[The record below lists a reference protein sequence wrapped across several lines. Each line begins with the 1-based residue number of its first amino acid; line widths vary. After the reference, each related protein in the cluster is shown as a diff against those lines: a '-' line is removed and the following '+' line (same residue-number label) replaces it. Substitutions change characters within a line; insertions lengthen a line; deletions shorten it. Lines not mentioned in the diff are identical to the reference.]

1 MTALASAAEG
11 GRAAPRR
18 RPRPDRDRWLGAAFV
33 APQALGVIVLGV
45 VPFFFVIWY
54 SFNEW
59 RPLTGQME
67 FIGLENYSRLIADP
81 TFSAS
86 VLASLLFSAGVLVLN
101 LVIAIGLAVLLNR
114 RMKGTTAF
122 RTIFFS
128 PVVVSVVAWSV
139 TWGFLLAPN
148 GGING
153 ALDLLGVTGP
163 NWLADPSTA
172 LISLVVV
179 QVFKG
184 VGMNMVLFLAALQSV
199 PEEIREAAQLDGAS
213 PSKSF
218 WSITVPMIAPTILL
232 TGILTTIGSLEVF
245 APVQLLTGGGP
256 GDSTN
261 VLPFFLYRTA
271 FISQQFGYASA
282 IGVVL
287 FAIIL
292 ALTMLQWTTRRKW
305 VHDEV

>member
-1 MTALASAAEG
+1 V
-11 GRAAPRR
+11 
-18 RPRPDRDRWLGAAFV
+18 AFV
-33 APQALGVIVLGV
+33 APQVLGVILLGV
-45 VPFFFVIWY
+45 VPFVFVIWY

-59 RPLTGQME
+59 RPLTGQMD
-67 FIGLENYSRLIADP
+67 FIGLDNYTRLFADP

-86 VLASLLFSAGVLVLN
+86 VVASLFFSAGVLVLN
-101 LVIAIGLAVLLNR
+101 LVIALGLAVLLNR
-114 RMKGTTAF
+114 RLRGITAF

-139 TWGFLLAPN
+139 TWGFLLAPD

-153 ALDLLGVTGP
+153 ALDLLGIQGP
-163 NWLADPSTA
+163 NWLNDPNTS

-213 PSKSF
+213 PWRSF
-218 WSITVPMIAPTILL
+218 RAITIPMIAPTILL

-256 GDSTN
+256 GNSTN

>member
-1 MTALASAAEG
+1 MSASTSAAT
-11 GRAAPRR
+11 GRSAAPSRR
-18 RPRPDRDRWLGAAFV
+18 SRPDADRWLGAAFV
-33 APQALGVIVLGV
+33 APQVLGVIVLGV
-45 VPFFFVIWY
+45 VPFIFVIWY

-67 FIGLENYSRLIADP
+67 FIGGDNYSRLIADP

-86 VLASLLFSAGVLVLN
+86 VVASLFFSAGVLVLN
-101 LVIAIGLAVLLNR
+101 LVIAISLAVLLNR
-114 RMKGTTAF
+114 RMKGITAF

-128 PVVVSVVAWSV
+128 PVVVSIVAWSV
-139 TWGFLLAPN
+139 TWGFLLAPA

-153 ALDLLGVTGP
+153 ALKLLGIDGP

-213 PSKSF
+213 PWRSF

-271 FISQQFGYASA
+271 FVSQQFGYASA

-287 FAIIL
+287 FVIIL
-292 ALTMLQWTTRRKW
+292 ALTMLQWSTRKRW

>member
-1 MTALASAAEG
+1 MIDRTSTADARSVV
-11 GRAAPRR
+11 PSR
-18 RPRPDRDRWLGAAFV
+18 RPRPDGDRWLGVAFV
-33 APQALGVIVLGV
+33 APQVLGVILLGV
-45 VPFFFVIWY
+45 VPFIFVIWY

-67 FIGLENYSRLIADP
+67 FVGIENYSRLLADP
-81 TFSAS
+81 TFAES
-86 VLASLLFSAGVLVLN
+86 VIASLLFSAGVLVLN
-101 LVIAIGLAVLLNR
+101 LVIALGLAVLLNR
-114 RMKGTTAF
+114 RMRGITAF

-139 TWGFLLAPN
+139 TWGFLLAPD

-153 ALDLLGVTGP
+153 ALGLLGIDGP
-163 NWLADPSTA
+163 NWLNDPST
-172 LISLVVV
+172 SLVSLVIV

-213 PSKSF
+213 PWRSF
-218 WSITVPMIAPTILL
+218 RAITIPMIAPTILL

-256 GDSTN
+256 GNSTN
-261 VLPFFLYRTA
+261 VLPFLLYRTA

-292 ALTMLQWTTRRKW
+292 VLTMLQWTTRRKW

>member
-1 MTALASAAEG
+1 MTARTSAATDRG
-11 GRAAPRR
+11 VLPSR
-18 RPRPDRDRWLGAAFV
+18 RPRRDGDRWLGVAFV
-33 APQALGVIVLGV
+33 APQVLGVIILGV
-45 VPFFFVIWY
+45 VPFLFVIWY
-54 SFNEW
+54 SLNEW
-59 RPLTGQME
+59 RPLTGEME
-67 FIGLENYSRLIADP
+67 FIGFDNYSNLFADP

-86 VLASLLFSAGVLVLN
+86 VIASLFFSAGVLVLN
-101 LVIAIGLAVLLNR
+101 LVIAISLAVMLNQR
-114 RMKGTTAF
+114 LKGITAF

-139 TWGFLLAPN
+139 TWGFLLAPD
-148 GGING
+148 GGLNG
-153 ALDLLGVTGP
+153 ALRLLGIDGA
-163 NWLADPSTA
+163 NWLTDSSTA
-172 LISLVVV
+172 LVSLVVV

-213 PSKSF
+213 PWRSF
-218 WSITVPMIAPTILL
+218 RSITVPMIAPTILL

-256 GDSTN
+256 GYDTN

-271 FISQQFGYASA
+271 FVSQQFGYASA

-292 ALTMLQWTTRRKW
+292 TLTMLQWTSRRKW
-305 VHDEV
+305 VNDEV